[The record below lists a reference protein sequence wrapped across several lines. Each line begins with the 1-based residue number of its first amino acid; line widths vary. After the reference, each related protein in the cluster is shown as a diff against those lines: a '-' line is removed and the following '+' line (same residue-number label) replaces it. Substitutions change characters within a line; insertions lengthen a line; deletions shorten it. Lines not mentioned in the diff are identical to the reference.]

1 MSKKTSMC
9 LCVNVKMVL
18 VYHYPH
24 NTKRRPLSLR
34 ELCALCVRQLRLLGW
49 FPFFFS
55 RNMRAVIFFLLLA
68 FQCRD
73 SRRLLVFFLE
83 LNFFF

>member
-1 MSKKTSMC
+1 MC
-9 LCVNVKMVL
+9 LCVSVKMVL

-49 FPFFFS
+49 FPFFF
-55 RNMRAVIFFLLLA
+55 RVICVLSSFSFSWLFSAEIPGGFL
-68 FQCRD
+68 F
-73 SRRLLVFFLE
+73 FFLE

>member
-1 MSKKTSMC
+1 MC
-9 LCVNVKMVL
+9 LCASVKMVL

-34 ELCALCVRQLRLLGW
+34 ELCALYVRQLRLLGW
-49 FPFFFS
+49 FPFFS

-83 LNFFF
+83 LIFFF